1 MLKKCVLEI
10 FRKVTQRMPVM
21 GFNVPQQE
29 QNVLQNA
36 STIQED
42 GDQVGVT
49 LIQIM
54 YSGELNASIATQK
67 RSQVRN

>member
-1 MLKKCVLEI
+1 
-10 FRKVTQRMPVM
+10 MPVM

-67 RSQVRN
+67 RSQERN